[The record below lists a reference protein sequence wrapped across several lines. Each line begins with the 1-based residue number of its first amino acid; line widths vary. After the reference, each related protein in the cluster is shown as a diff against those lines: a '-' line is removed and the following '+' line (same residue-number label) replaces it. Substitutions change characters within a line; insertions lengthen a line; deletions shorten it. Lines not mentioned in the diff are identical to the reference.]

1 MYIGDIR
8 RLYRTNADKDA
19 ILATY
24 DALLAE
30 KNQEGGINAS
40 GGWEGELKLG
50 EELAF
55 LAANFTHP
63 QALER
68 LFDLGVDPQVT
79 DRYAFT
85 LLHEAAKRGEHYE
98 YKPAP
103 GDVAKTVE
111 LLLDRGISAL
121 RKDENERMCCYHY
134 AARTGLWEFVEILAK
149 RGTRLTMTDKEGNT
163 GIHIAADYVKHEISQ
178 LGYAEKAKDQE
189 RIDKHRESVENYF
202 KTVKAFVDAGVDRDE
217 KNEYGK
223 TAREFAVESGANKI
237 AAFLAGELSAEEA
250 EASGTGSAG
259 EEAELKLAAGGKDL
273 FDAVI
278 NRDSKALEAL
288 IKLGADLNGLYS
300 REHENAFTGLTPL
313 GVAVCEFNGEAARIL
328 LNAGADPMFRDAHGR
343 AAPAYFFCTEAD
355 IRLNG
360 KIFSEEVPQK
370 ILKAFT
376 EKGFDVNAPVNDK
389 GDTLLNRACSST
401 HGGSGYNSYS
411 LRGIVAGELVGYGA
425 DPSIPN
431 NRGETALM
439 WACRR
444 EDMENL
450 IISFLESG
458 ADPSPADREGNTAL
472 HYAAMNDSGNDAK
485 AAAELLLDFNAD
497 PSAVNNKGKSPLDI
511 AVENKYEPLVKLL
524 LTKM

>member
-19 ILATY
+19 ILAAY
-24 DALLAE
+24 DALLVE

-68 LFDLGVDPQVT
+68 LFDLGVDPQVK

-134 AARTGLWEFVEILAK
+134 AARTGLWEFVEALAK
-149 RGTRLTMTDKEGNT
+149 RGIRLTMTDKEGNT
-163 GIHIAADYVKHEISQ
+163 GIHIAADYVRHEIAM
-178 LGYAEKAKDQE
+178 LGHAEKAGRQE
-189 RIDKHRESVENYF
+189 EAGKRREAVENYY
-202 KTVKAFVDAGVDRDE
+202 KTVKAFADAGVEGDE

-237 AAFLAGELSAEEA
+237 AAFLAGELDA
-250 EASGTGSAG
+250 EAAG
-259 EEAELKLAAGGKDL
+259 AGGEDAELTLAAGGKDL
-273 FDAVI
+273 FDAI
-278 NRDSKALEAL
+278 ITGDYRALAAR

-300 REHENAFTGLTPL
+300 RERENAFTGLSPL
-313 GVAVCEFNGEAARIL
+313 GVAVCELDAEAAAIL
-328 LNAGADPMFRDAHGR
+328 LEAGADPAFRDAHGR
-343 AAPAYFFCTEAD
+343 AAPAYFFCVEAD
-355 IRLNG
+355 IRLNS
-360 KIFSEEVPQK
+360 KTFSERVPQK
-370 ILKAFT
+370 ILRAFT
-376 EKGFDVNAPVNDK
+376 EKGFDVNSPVNDE

-401 HGGSGYNSYS
+401 HGGRGCNSCN
-411 LRGIVAGELVGYGA
+411 LRGIVAGELVRYGA
-425 DPSIPN
+425 DPAAAN

-439 WACRR
+439 WACHQ

-458 ADPSPADREGNTAL
+458 ASVSGKDREGNTAL
-472 HYAAMNDSGNDAK
+472 HYAAMNPSGGDAK
-485 AAAELLLDFNAD
+485 TVAELLLDFGAD
-497 PSAVNNKGKSPLDI
+497 PSAVNNRGKSPLDI
-511 AVENKYEPLVKLL
+511 ATENKNEALVKLL
-524 LTKM
+524 LSKM